1 MEDTM
6 TDPPL
11 QSYLRFIAIDI
22 HKHYLMIG
30 GIDAHKRVVLQPRR
44 VELTRWPQ
52 WAQTN
57 LLSTDAVV
65 IEATTN
71 VWAIYDL
78 LAPLVGRAVVVHPAK
93 VKLIAASRVKT
104 DKVDVLSLAHLLR
117 ADLLPEVWV
126 PPQHVRDL
134 RALLSHRRRLVSLQ
148 TTAKNRLQS
157 VLHRLNLR
165 APEGDAFAHKHRAW
179 WAELTLSATERLRVD
194 QDVATLDHVAVQI
207 AAIDV
212 ELRTLSTSEP
222 WAEQVPYLIQ
232 VPGIALLSAMTI
244 LGAVGDITR
253 FATAKKL
260 VGYAGLGAGVHESG
274 KTHRDKGITKQ
285 GRRELRYV
293 MIEAA
298 RAASQSHWYWKRE
311 FAQLERRIGEA
322 KAIVAIA
329 RKLLI
334 VVWHVLLAKSADRRA
349 DDEQVAFKL
358 MVWSWKLTDQQ
369 RGGLTTRQFIRAH
382 LIRLGLG
389 KDLRH
394 ITRGGI
400 KRGVATIEEV
410 LELRPELRGPPGE
423 EALEEMN

>member
-1 MEDTM
+1 M

-30 GIDAHKRVVLQPRR
+30 AIDAAKQVVLLPRR
-44 VELTRWPQ
+44 VELSRWPH
-52 WAQTN
+52 WAHAN
-57 LLSTDAVV
+57 LLPTDAVV

-71 VWAIYDL
+71 AWAIYDL

-93 VKLIAASRVKT
+93 VKLIAAARVKT

-165 APEGDAFAHKHRAW
+165 PPDGDAFAHKQRAW
-179 WAELTLSATERLRVD
+179 WIELTLASTERLRVD
-194 QDVATLDHVAVQI
+194 QDVATLDHVAAQI
-207 AAIDV
+207 ADIDV
-212 ELRTLSTSEP
+212 ELRRLSTSEE

-260 VGYAGLGAGVHESG
+260 VGYAGLGAGVHDSG
-274 KTHRDKGITKQ
+274 KTHRDKGSTKQ

-298 RAASQSHWYWKRE
+298 RAAVQSHAYWKGE

-329 RKLLI
+329 RKLLM
-334 VVWHVLLAKSADRRA
+334 VVWHVLIAKSADRRA

-358 MVWSWKLTDQQ
+358 MIWSWKLSDAQ
-369 RGGLTTRQFIRAH
+369 RGGVSTRQFIRAH

-389 KDLRH
+389 AELTH

-400 KRGVATIEEV
+400 KRRVATIEEV
-410 LELRPELRGPPGE
+410 LALRPELRGPPDT
-423 EALEEMN
+423 A

>member
-1 MEDTM
+1 M

-11 QSYLRFIAIDI
+11 QSWLRFIAIDI

-30 GIDAHKRVVLQPRR
+30 AIDAAKQVVLPPRR
-44 VELTRWPQ
+44 VELSRWPK
-52 WAQTN
+52 WAHAN
-57 LLSTDAVV
+57 LLPTDAVV

-71 VWAIYDL
+71 AWAIYDL

-104 DKVDVLSLAHLLR
+104 DKIDVLSLAHLLR

-126 PPQHVRDL
+126 PPQHVREL

-165 APEGDAFAHKHRAW
+165 PPDGDAFANKQRAW
-179 WAELTLSATERLRVD
+179 WTELDLSPTERLRVN
-194 QDVATLDHVAVQI
+194 QDVATLDHVVAQI
-207 AAIDV
+207 AAVDA
-212 ELRTLSTSEP
+212 ELRCLSTSEL
-222 WAEQVPYLIQ
+222 WAEQVPYLVQ
-232 VPGIALLSAMTI
+232 LPGIALLSAMTI

-260 VGYAGLGAGVHESG
+260 VGYAGLGAGVHDSG
-274 KTHRDKGITKQ
+274 KTHRDKAITKQ

-298 RAASQSHWYWKRE
+298 RAAVQSHPYWKDE
-311 FAQLERRIGEA
+311 FAQLERRIGDA

-329 RKLLI
+329 RKLLM

-349 DDEQVAFKL
+349 DAEQVAFKL
-358 MVWSWKLTDQQ
+358 MVWSWKLSDEQ
-369 RGGLTTRQFIRAH
+369 RGGLSSRQFIRAQ
-382 LIRLGLG
+382 LMRLGLG
-389 KDLRH
+389 EELTH
-394 ITRGGI
+394 ITRGGT
-400 KRGVATIEEV
+400 RRPLATSEEV
-410 LELRPELRGPPGE
+410 LALRPELRGPP
-423 EALEEMN
+423 NTT